1 MASAPIQPYQS
12 KRMKLP
18 VGWSGCLFAAGL
30 SMKYMSF
37 SCERAFESLTGII
50 EQIFIK
56 YRLKLL
62 NKSGYHADVS

>member
-1 MASAPIQPYQS
+1 
-12 KRMKLP
+12 
-18 VGWSGCLFAAGL
+18 
-30 SMKYMSF
+30 MKYMSF

-62 NKSGYHADVS
+62 NKSGYHADVSQEGSGFAAHTRQHSPRLAPQ